1 MVAFFLPIGRHVRDR
16 SQRAESGHRATGMRS
31 DVTGKSVSDQ
41 LTPQM
46 KSDRFAL
53 SMVQHHTTDAC
64 RRHLSKSHSGL
75 GRRMG
80 IANVI
85 QQKWRRAIPD
95 GVSAWRDAT
104 EQ

>member
-1 MVAFFLPIGRHVRDR
+1 MAFN
-16 SQRAESGHRATGMRS
+16 
-31 DVTGKSVSDQ
+31 VTGKSGSDQ
-41 LTPQM
+41 LTPQT

-75 GRRMG
+75 SRRMG

-95 GVSAWRDAT
+95 GESAWRCAA
-104 EQ
+104 EL

>member
-1 MVAFFLPIGRHVRDR
+1 MH
-16 SQRAESGHRATGMRS
+16 S

-41 LTPQM
+41 LTPHM

-64 RRHLSKSHSGL
+64 RRHLSNSHSGL

-85 QQKWRRAIPD
+85 QQKWRRAIPCGESRESECD
-95 GVSAWRDAT
+95 
-104 EQ
+104 